1 MAVLDSI
8 EVILT
13 TTCAEAESLLAAT
26 LARFHGA

>member
-26 LARFHGA
+26 LA